1 MKNEALVVG
10 KCDKMS
16 KIIMDISQYHWFFS
30 PKYPLLGKEVHAT
43 TRQFTIIISGS
54 NVEKHDV
61 SLYSKFQGNRINI
74 LEITAVFIYDEKN
87 EKPTVFFSI
96 LSPNLPPIQISIFEK
111 KVFSRVLDLGKLSH
125 FLSIAPHF

>member
-1 MKNEALVVG
+1 MQRFKTAQNFQFLKCLLITSVG
-10 KCDKMS
+10 KE
-16 KIIMDISQYHWFFS
+16 
-30 PKYPLLGKEVHAT
+30 LHAT
-43 TRQFTIIISGS
+43 KQQFTIMISGL

-61 SLYSKFQGNRINI
+61 SLYLKFQGNCINI

-111 KVFSRVLDLGKLSH
+111 KYFPGYW
-125 FLSIAPHF
+125 I

>member
-1 MKNEALVVG
+1 MVIKEYLRR
-10 KCDKMS
+10 KKD
-16 KIIMDISQYHWFFS
+16 Y
-30 PKYPLLGKEVHAT
+30 LRLGKEVHAT
-43 TRQFTIIISGS
+43 KQQFTIMISGL

-61 SLYSKFQGNRINI
+61 SLYLKFQGNCINI